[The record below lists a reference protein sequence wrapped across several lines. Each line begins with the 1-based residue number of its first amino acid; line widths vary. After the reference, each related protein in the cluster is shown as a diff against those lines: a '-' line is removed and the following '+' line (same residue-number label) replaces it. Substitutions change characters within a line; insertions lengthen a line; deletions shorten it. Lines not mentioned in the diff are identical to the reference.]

1 MSDIAATFRQRTP
14 GSAARHRHAVM
25 VMPAGDTRTSSFHP
39 PYPLTMAKGE
49 GAELVDVDGN
59 RYLDLIGNFTSLV
72 HGNAHPAIVAAVEA
86 QMRRGSAWPARN
98 DAQLELADLLT
109 QRVAS
114 VEQVRFCNSGTEATM
129 LAAYVARAVT
139 GRRKILMA
147 RYGYHGSLEEYE
159 VGFMGHGGPDTLLAR
174 HGDAADFERVLAE
187 RGREVACV
195 ILEPVM
201 GSAGLL
207 EGPADFLARVEA
219 ACRRSGALFCV
230 DEVITLRLSTG
241 GVQAAAGIDPDLTAM
256 GKIIGG
262 GLPIGALGGKAE
274 HLAVTHPEA
283 PRVIHSGTFNGN
295 PLSAAAGVV
304 SLQQLTSDEITAME
318 VRARRLVAGLATA
331 AAEAGLPFAA
341 RHRGSM
347 VQCFLS
353 DEAPEATV
361 VRTDSGLAAA
371 FHLAALNCGVF
382 FAPRGL
388 MALSTVLDDDLLEE
402 AVARCR
408 AALRDVAALVERGEA
423 AGGPA

>member
-1 MSDIAATFRQRTP
+1 MSDIAATFRQRTA
-14 GSAARHRHAVM
+14 GSAARHTDAVR

-39 PYPLTMAKGE
+39 PYPLTMAE
-49 GAELVDVDGN
+49 GVGPELVDVDGN

-72 HGNAHPAIVAAVEA
+72 HGNAHPAIVDAVTA
-86 QMRRGSAWPARN
+86 QARRGTAWPARN
-98 DAQLELADLLT
+98 DAQLELADLIT
-109 QRVAS
+109 RRVAS

-174 HGDAADFERVLAE
+174 HGDAADFERVLAD
-187 RGREVACV
+187 RGREIACV

-207 EGPADFLARVEA
+207 AGPPDFLSRVQA
-219 ACRRSGALFCV
+219 ACRRAGALFCV

-241 GVQAAAGIDPDLTAM
+241 GAQAGAGIDPDLTAM

-262 GLPIGALGGKAE
+262 GLPIGALGGKAD
-274 HLAVTHPEA
+274 HLAVTRPEA

-304 SLQQLTSDEITAME
+304 SLQRLTSDEITAME
-318 VRARRLVAGLATA
+318 GRARRLAAGLCARA
-331 AAEAGLPFAA
+331 AAEGVPFSV
-341 RHRGSM
+341 RQHGSM

-353 DEAPEATV
+353 DEAPEATL
-361 VRTDSGLAAA
+361 VRTDGDLAAA
-371 FHLAALNCGVF
+371 FHLAALNHGVF

-388 MALSTVLDDDLLEE
+388 MALSTVLDDALVDEALDRCAAALADVATERAGT
-402 AVARCR
+402 AVA
-408 AALRDVAALVERGEA
+408 GS
-423 AGGPA
+423 